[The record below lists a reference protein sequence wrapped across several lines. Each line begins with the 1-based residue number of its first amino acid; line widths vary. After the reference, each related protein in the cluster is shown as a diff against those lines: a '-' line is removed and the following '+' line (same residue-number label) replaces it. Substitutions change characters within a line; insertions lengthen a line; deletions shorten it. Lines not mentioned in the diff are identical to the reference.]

1 MEEFLREDYMFQVS
15 ERAAEMLKEFFKER
29 EAPQPIRIAIY
40 GGG

>member
-1 MEEFLREDYMFQVS
+1 MDEFLREDYMFQVS

-29 EAPQPIRIAIY
+29 EAPKPIRIAIY